1 MNMLLTDHQ
10 RSEYLKFVVQALAEV
25 HKEPG
30 ELISRRLSEQ
40 AIAHRIAVHLEK
52 KFPTHSVD
60 CEYNRNSDGTNLRRP
75 KELVYGQ
82 EKLTKEEFR
91 IIFGRNDKGFFEAL
105 MENRPYAGELK
116 LSLPDIV
123 VHERMSNLN
132 NLIVIEVKYRDDR
145 RGNSGLVSD
154 AYRIKAF
161 TSQIDGEYQ
170 YGIGF
175 LVILDKKSTN
185 VKIISAYQ
193 GSVHDSSIINLEDL
207 FKKSL

>member
-1 MNMLLTDHQ
+1 MTH
-10 RSEYLKFVVQALAEV
+10 
-25 HKEPG
+25 
-30 ELISRRLSEQ
+30 
-40 AIAHRIAVHLEK
+40 IAVVA
-52 KFPTHSVD
+52 PV
-60 CEYNRNSDGTNLRRP
+60 YNEEQN
-75 KELVYGQ
+75 V
-82 EKLTKEEFR
+82 EEFTNR
-91 IIFGRNDKGFFEAL
+91 VSNELKQLTEEFKIIFGRNDRGFFSAL

-132 NLIVIEVKYRDDR
+132 NLMVIEVKYRDDR

-161 TSQIDGEYQ
+161 TIQSDGEYQ

-175 LVILDKKSTN
+175 LVILDKQSTS

-193 GSVHDSSIINLEDL
+193 GSIRDSLIINLEDL
-207 FKKSL
+207 VRKNL